1 MQRHDSAQ
9 SGEDVKLSVL
19 CRRPQVGGAVWN
31 TSLCLLTS
39 SSCTGFMSS
48 EVLNKTFCLSWLS
61 NITIIVPMVAAERA
75 CECMRAWVCTFLCS
89 QLHKWIHVVKVVT
102 ENYSC
107 HAYPQTNSTYEPAFF
122 LNTKQKALNLAIML

>member
-1 MQRHDSAQ
+1 
-9 SGEDVKLSVL
+9 
-19 CRRPQVGGAVWN
+19 
-31 TSLCLLTS
+31 
-39 SSCTGFMSS
+39 
-48 EVLNKTFCLSWLS
+48 
-61 NITIIVPMVAAERA
+61 MVAVERA

-122 LNTKQKALNLAIML
+122 LNTKQKALNLAIMLWIMLRIVVFVSAHLKRTLEVSLNSKDIYLAKIYSSLPTENIVVEYC